1 MRRGLSKDLGFTAE
15 DRSENLRRS
24 AEVACL
30 MNAAGLICICAFV
43 APSEQVRQKAA
54 TKIGTERFLTIHL
67 NTPLEV
73 CRERDEQ
80 GMYAKADTGEI
91 SNFPGVSADYEVP
104 EHADLTLD
112 TSELEVDLCVDQ
124 IIQLL
129 EARGIF

>member
-1 MRRGLSKDLGFTAE
+1 MRRGLSKDLGFTEE

-30 MNAAGLICICAFV
+30 MNAAGLICINAFV
-43 APSEQVRQKAA
+43 APREKVRQKAA
-54 TKIGTERFLTIHL
+54 ARIGTEHFLTIHL

-91 SNFPGVSADYEVP
+91 NNFPGVSAVYEVP
-104 EHADLTLD
+104 EEADLTLD
-112 TSELEVDLCVDQ
+112 TSEFTVDLCVDR
-124 IIQLL
+124 IIELL
-129 EARGIF
+129 ESRHVF